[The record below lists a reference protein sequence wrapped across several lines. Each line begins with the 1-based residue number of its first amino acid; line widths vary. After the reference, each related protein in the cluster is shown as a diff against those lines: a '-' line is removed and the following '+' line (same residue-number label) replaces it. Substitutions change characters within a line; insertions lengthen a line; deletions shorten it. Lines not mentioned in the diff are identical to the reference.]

1 MVYGLLAMLL
11 FASTALSGCGAS
23 CVPRDCR
30 LGTHELDCRLANLT
44 EIPQLQVGCR
54 SHRLTILNLS
64 NNSITQMSSK
74 ILATYQN
81 VNYLHL
87 TNNAISRIT
96 SDSLGLLPRLT
107 QLYLDHNKIVY
118 VHEAAFSNLT
128 NLRALNLNGNF
139 ISHLPAMTFA
149 LAPRLVKVFIEENPL
164 ELGQGLCW
172 ILPPSSA
179 FPSFDKRVVHYLENS
194 TCHVGKRDCY
204 SVGGHGYACMDYSPA
219 IYTNIVVLCE
229 RWSCRRNLK
238 SLCGQYRLKKC
249 QCQGQA
255 EQPYIGISPC
265 SRNASTLSS
274 TISAAAANR
283 LSSTFT
289 ASGTCY
295 EPTLITVN
303 SSGAFCPVI
312 IPPVFVPSCLDDMT
326 SHLFGD
332 LMWNTTSGNETVTQP
347 CPLSVLA
354 LSSGTVTAD
363 SIENYSAEPLGISRH
378 CTRLDDTTSE
388 WAPADAQ
395 QVAECIAL
403 LEISVELLLQIDLM
417 QLSEGELM
425 LATSALQGLTGEG
438 DKLTP
443 NLLTDVSTVVK
454 GVVNV
459 ASPTEATVADTSNTT
474 NATKPSDTTGVAFTT
489 LLKLSTDLVSTV
501 GNILSVPPENV
512 KAQTGQE
519 FVHSLER
526 LGSTLARSSN
536 FSTHMDSITLRGD
549 NIDLVA
555 TSAPVDTLS
564 GVHFSAGNPSVE
576 SSDHESG
583 IAIDLPREAFQ
594 QGNATDNDIGNT
606 SATPTIY
613 FIVYR
618 VSTLFK
624 DASIH
629 PDINLSWVIASEVV
643 GADEPVENLSA
654 PVIVSFRIPSDMW
667 HADLE
672 TLNAS
677 CVYWDFD
684 KPPSGGWSED
694 GCILSGI
701 DNSTSTVLCH
711 CYHLTSFAVL
721 LVSAIY
727 NAHVGSEVK
736 NWLCAVV
743 HITLYDTIRRVG
755 LEKQFYQS

>member
-1 MVYGLLAMLL
+1 MIDT
-11 FASTALSGCGAS
+11 F
-23 CVPRDCR
+23 
-30 LGTHELDCRLANLT
+30 
-44 EIPQLQVGCR
+44 
-54 SHRLTILNLS
+54 
-64 NNSITQMSSK
+64 NNSMMCIVSCC
-74 ILATYQN
+74 
-81 VNYLHL
+81 
-87 TNNAISRIT
+87 
-96 SDSLGLLPRLT
+96 PR
-107 QLYLDHNKIVY
+107 
-118 VHEAAFSNLT
+118 
-128 NLRALNLNGNF
+128 
-139 ISHLPAMTFA
+139 
-149 LAPRLVKVFIEENPL
+149 
-164 ELGQGLCW
+164 
-172 ILPPSSA
+172 
-179 FPSFDKRVVHYLENS
+179 
-194 TCHVGKRDCY
+194 
-204 SVGGHGYACMDYSPA
+204 
-219 IYTNIVVLCE
+219 
-229 RWSCRRNLK
+229 
-238 SLCGQYRLKKC
+238 
-249 QCQGQA
+249 
-255 EQPYIGISPC
+255 
-265 SRNASTLSS
+265 
-274 TISAAAANR
+274 
-283 LSSTFT
+283 
-289 ASGTCY
+289 
-295 EPTLITVN
+295 
-303 SSGAFCPVI
+303 
-312 IPPVFVPSCLDDMT
+312 
-326 SHLFGD
+326 
-332 LMWNTTSGNETVTQP
+332 
-347 CPLSVLA
+347 
-354 LSSGTVTAD
+354 
-363 SIENYSAEPLGISRH
+363 
-378 CTRLDDTTSE
+378 
-388 WAPADAQ
+388 
-395 QVAECIAL
+395 
-403 LEISVELLLQIDLM
+403 
-417 QLSEGELM
+417 
-425 LATSALQGLTGEG
+425 
-438 DKLTP
+438 
-443 NLLTDVSTVVK
+443 
-454 GVVNV
+454 
-459 ASPTEATVADTSNTT
+459 
-474 NATKPSDTTGVAFTT
+474 
-489 LLKLSTDLVSTV
+489 
-501 GNILSVPPENV
+501 
-512 KAQTGQE
+512 